1 MATYKVIKLFTD
13 LKDGGHRYNVGD
25 PYPREGVEVSDER
38 IAELS
43 GSNNRQKT
51 PLIKEAVS
59 EAKAP
64 AEETEAVNDEE
75 TETVNVNTV
84 AEEADEKPKRG
95 SRKKK
100 EN

>member
-1 MATYKVIKLFTD
+1 MAYKVIKLFTD

-51 PLIKEAVS
+51 PLIKEVVS
-59 EAKAP
+59 EEKAP
-64 AEETEAVNDEE
+64 AEDTEAVNDEA
-75 TETVNVNTV
+75 V
-84 AEEADEKPKRG
+84 AEEADEKPKPRTP
-95 SRKKK
+95 RKKK
-100 EN
+100 SEE

>member
-1 MATYKVIKLFTD
+1 MAYKVIKYFTD
-13 LKDGGHRYNVGD
+13 LKDNGHRYKEGD
-25 PYPREGVEVSDER
+25 AYPREGVEVSEKR

-51 PLIKEAVS
+51 PLIKEVVS
-59 EAKAP
+59 RAKAP
-64 AEETEAVNDEE
+64 AKETEAVND
-75 TETVNVNTV
+75 NTV